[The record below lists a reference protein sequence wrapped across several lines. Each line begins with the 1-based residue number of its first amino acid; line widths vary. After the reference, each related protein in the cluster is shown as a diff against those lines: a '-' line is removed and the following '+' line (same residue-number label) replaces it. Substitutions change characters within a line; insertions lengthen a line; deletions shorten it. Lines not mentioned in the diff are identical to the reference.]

1 MTAATLPTIIQ
12 GGMGVSVSSWQLAH
26 AVASTGNLGVVS
38 GTGADVVLARR
49 LQLGDPGGHI
59 RRALSHFPYPA
70 MSRRVMRTYYVH
82 GGMEESANFRTLP
95 RFTLKPSQELMELTV
110 VANFVEVWLAK
121 NGHDG
126 PVGINYLRKIELPL
140 PYGLLG
146 AILAGVDY
154 VIVGAGNPAEIPA
167 MIRTLAAGEDLEFS
181 VRGQGF
187 TSKDAP
193 LVARCSPRQILGD
206 ARQSPEPRMLAI
218 AASAELAEGL
228 AGSDET
234 RPFGFVLEGP
244 TAGGHNAPPRGP
256 RRTDDLGQPVY
267 DGRDSV
273 DADRVAALGL
283 PFWLAGSY
291 GSPDGLATAK
301 AAGAAGVQ
309 VGTAFAYTAESGMAP
324 QYKKQVLESLAD
336 GTLEVRTDWRASPTG
351 FPFKVVQAPGT
362 LSDPEVAEK
371 RKLVCDLSYLR
382 VPYKKADGEVD
393 YRCPA
398 EPVAVYTGRKGGRVE
413 NTEGRKCLCN
423 GLLATAGL
431 PQRRPKGVLE
441 PAVITSGDDFSA
453 VSVLMERVP
462 PGQDFYTAQD
472 VLDHIEGRRP
482 GGVAAPTQDAAG
494 PGAAPGLV

>member
-1 MTAATLPTIIQ
+1 MREAPLPTIIQ

-26 AVASTGNLGVVS
+26 AVARTGNLGVVS
-38 GTGADVVLARR
+38 GTGADVVMARR

-59 RRALSHFPYPA
+59 RRALAHFPYPDV
-70 MSRRVMRTYYVH
+70 SRRVMRTYYVH
-82 GGMEESANFRTLP
+82 GGMPETANFRTLP
-95 RFTLKPSQELMELTV
+95 RFTLEPSQELMELTV
-110 VANFVEVWLAK
+110 AANFAEVWLAK
-121 NGHDG
+121 EGHDG
-126 PVGINYLRKIELPL
+126 PVGVNYLRKIELPL

-154 VIVGAGNPAEIPA
+154 VIVGAGNPAEIPG
-167 MIRTLAAGEDLEFS
+167 MVRTLAAGQDLEFS

-193 LVARCSPRQILGD
+193 LLARCSPSEILGTPVPQ
-206 ARQSPEPRMLAI
+206 AEPRMLAI

-228 AGSDET
+228 AGNPVT

-267 DGRDSV
+267 DERDAV
-273 DADRVAALGL
+273 DVERVAALGL

-291 GSPDGLATAK
+291 GSPEGLASATS
-301 AAGAAGVQ
+301 AGATGIQ

-324 QYKKQVLESLAD
+324 EYKKQVLTSLAE

-362 LSDPEVAEK
+362 LSDPEVAER

-382 VPYKKADGEVD
+382 VPYKKGDGEVD

-441 PAVITSGDDFSA
+441 PAVITSGDDFST
-453 VSVLMERVP
+453 VSVLMEHVRSD
-462 PGQDFYTAQD
+462 QDFYTAQD
-472 VLDHIEGRRP
+472 VLDHLEGR
-482 GGVAAPTQDAAG
+482 GPTAAG
-494 PGAAPGLV
+494 PRDPDASLGNGAETT